1 MPRRLPPQALDEAAA
16 ALRAGHPVAIPTET
30 VYGLAADAWQPD
42 AVAAVFAAKGRPS
55 SDPLI
60 VHISPGLLGGRGVAA
75 GLEALGLIA
84 HGADPR
90 IDTLAAAFWPGPL
103 TLVLPRGPR
112 VTDAITAG
120 LPDVAVRMPAHPTA
134 LDLIDRTGRPLVAP
148 SANRFGRISPTTAEA
163 VVAELEGRVGLVLDG
178 GPCAVGVESTVLRLA
193 DRLLLRPGLITAADL
208 APFLGAPP
216 TSATGTTAG
225 PQPAPGM
232 LASHYAP
239 RTPLVLA
246 PPATLEAARQ
256 RGGRLGWLGWSRG
269 ADADVVEVLSPNGDP
284 AEAARRLYAALRALD
299 AAGCALLVAERP
311 PGTDGLSL
319 AIADRLRRAAAGTP
333 PLSLP

>member
-16 ALRAGHPVAIPTET
+16 ALRAGLPVAIPTET

-55 SDPLI
+55 TDPLI
-60 VHISPGLLGGRGVAA
+60 VHISPGLLGGRSVAA

-84 HGADPR
+84 PGADPR

-112 VTDAITAG
+112 VADAITAG
-120 LPDVAVRMPAHPTA
+120 LPDVAVRMPAHSTA

-193 DRLLLRPGLITAADL
+193 DRLLLRPGLITADDL
-208 APFLGAPP
+208 APFLGAKP
-216 TSATGTTAG
+216 TSAAGATAG

-246 PPATLEAARQ
+246 PPATLEAARRQ
-256 RGGRLGWLGWSRG
+256 GGRIGWLGWSGG
-269 ADADVVEVLSPNGDP
+269 ADADVVELLTPAGAP

-299 AAGCALLVAERP
+299 GAGCTLLVAERP
-311 PGTDGLSL
+311 PGSDGLSL

-333 PLSLP
+333 PIEP